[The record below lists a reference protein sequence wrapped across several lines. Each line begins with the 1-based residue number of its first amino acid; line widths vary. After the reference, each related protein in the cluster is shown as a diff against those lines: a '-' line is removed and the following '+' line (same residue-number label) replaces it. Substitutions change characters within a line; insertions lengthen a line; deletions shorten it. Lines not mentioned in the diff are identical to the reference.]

1 MSMYS
6 MRGKKLVLS
15 LDRRTK
21 SQMNELP
28 FWTRTGKVEWQLILL
43 SNYYF

>member
-15 LDRRTK
+15 LGGRTK
-21 SQMNELP
+21 LCALAL
-28 FWTRTGKVEWQLILL
+28 VL
-43 SNYYF
+43 